1 MDYYII
7 AKNQGKRLVFISR
20 IMVYW

>member
-7 AKNQGKRLVFISR
+7 AKNQGKTLVFIGR